1 MSKVKYITT
10 ITIIDYPDF
19 HVYNSFMHI
28 NGIFRIRLMIQ
39 SFPEWRKNMSDG
51 SKQFL
56 KQDLVYI
63 LQLNSQIQYD
73 NKHNV
78 KQAHDMVLKK
88 HLFKSVLGQKYTM
101 RLEQIINGTD
111 SSNKCAL
118 CKNSLDNPTL
128 VCSSCL
134 SKYKLTPA
142 DRAEAKVPEQTE
154 TGILTGT
161 DAQSETGI
169 PTETD
174 TQAAMSPQTNVAD
187 DRSPVKETKART
199 GSIKLHD
206 LFSDVFKRHTRE
218 ESAELFIA
226 GTPKTTPDVADISV
240 SDTKPWL
247 FSRVLITTLLSFGLL
262 YICARQLQKINVIW
276 SLILTGALALP
287 LSALT
292 FMYEINIPR
301 NIGIYEVM
309 KMFFLGGAAALLLT
323 LFLFEAF
330 PIGQLSYTEAIIV
343 GFIESIG
350 RLLAIIIFIRILNP
364 KYILNGLL
372 IGAAVG
378 AGFALFETAG
388 YAFRFYSLSGGN
400 INYLTSILLLRTWS
414 SAGSHAAWAAITA
427 AGLVIAMNGKPFN
440 FKCFADIDFIKF
452 FFIPVILHSVW
463 DCPFMDSGSVVY
475 IKLAVLIAIA
485 WIIIFAQFNK
495 GLSQIKAIQT
505 AP

>member
-1 MSKVKYITT
+1 
-10 ITIIDYPDF
+10 
-19 HVYNSFMHI
+19 
-28 NGIFRIRLMIQ
+28 
-39 SFPEWRKNMSDG
+39 MSDG

-78 KQAHDMVLKK
+78 KQAHDMIVKK
-88 HLFKSVLGQKYTM
+88 QLFKSVLGQKYTM

-111 SSNKCAL
+111 SSTKCAL

-134 SKYKLTPA
+134 NKYKLAP
-142 DRAEAKVPEQTE
+142 
-154 TGILTGT
+154 T
-161 DAQSETGI
+161 DKGNEENKAH
-169 PTETD
+169 TD
-174 TQAAMSPQTNVAD
+174 N
-187 DRSPVKETKART
+187 
-199 GSIKLHD
+199 IKLHD
-206 LFSDVFKRHTRE
+206 LFSDIFKKHTRE

-226 GTPKTTPDVADISV
+226 GTSKTTPDAANIPLSCP
-240 SDTKPWL
+240 KPWL
-247 FSRVLITTLLSFGLL
+247 FSRILIVMLLSFVLL
-262 YICARQLQKINVIW
+262 YICAKQLQNINVIW
-276 SLILTGALALP
+276 SLIFAGALALP
-287 LSALT
+287 LSTLT

-301 NIGIYEVM
+301 NIGIYEVI

-330 PIGQLSYTEAIIV
+330 PIGQLNYTEAIIV
-343 GFIESIG
+343 GFTESIG

-378 AGFALFETAG
+378 AGFAFFETAG

-400 INYLTSILLLRTWS
+400 INYLTGILLLRTWS
-414 SAGSHAAWAAITA
+414 SVGSHAAWGAVTA
-427 AGLVIAMNGKPFN
+427 AGLVIAMNGEPFI
-440 FKCFADIDFIKF
+440 FKRFADINFIKF
-452 FFIPVILHSVW
+452 FFIPIILHSIW

-475 IKLAVLIAIA
+475 VKLTVLIAIA
-485 WIIIFAQFNK
+485 WIIIFAQLNK
-495 GLSQIKAIQT
+495 GLSQIKEIQT